1 MWGGGGGALQF
12 HTFSLVFLSRSKFC
26 SGLTD
31 WLNLFQVLSEGD
43 SLSFTGSEMHL
54 ALTQIFLKSGVFSF
68 FFFFVSWKSWRMHR
82 IRENF
87 KHDKLYLARAVV
99 CSRSHLLVGCFE
111 NVLSLEKKY
120 CSDLHLL
127 PLLLQPPNF
136 MLILTAV
143 LWFGGWWFPQLLAG
157 AVWVYGMPIAGLTV
171 SALSAWKLLSISCHI
186 VHSHQR
192 HSLRC

>member
-1 MWGGGGGALQF
+1 MWGGGGRALQF
-12 HTFSLVFLSRSKFC
+12 HTFSLVFLSRNKFC

-43 SLSFTGSEMHL
+43 SFSFTGSEMHL
-54 ALTQIFLKSGVFSF
+54 ALTQIFLKSWVFSF
-68 FFFFVSWKSWRMHR
+68 FLFVSWNSWQMHR

-87 KHDKLYLARAVV
+87 KHNKLYLARAMV
-99 CSRSHLLVGCFE
+99 CSRSCLLVGCYE

-127 PLLLQPPNF
+127 PLLLQQISF
-136 MLILTAV
+136 MLIQRAALC
-143 LWFGGWWFPQLLAG
+143 FGGWWLPQLLAG
-157 AVWVYGMPIAGLTV
+157 AAWPYGVPTAGLTI
-171 SALSAWKLLSISCHI
+171 SALSAWELLFTSCHL

-192 HSLRC
+192 HSIPC